1 MAKLFL
7 PSLPVCPHCNTVYRY
22 SDVKKIRFKKSEK
35 CYHCKKNFKISKKKL
50 IIMIIELLII
60 YAALGLFLIGV
71 VGIKPLVLF
80 IINVFLV
87 AAGILLIPYYI
98 MFVKKK

>member
-1 MAKLFL
+1 MKNAITAKRIL
-7 PSLPVCPHCNTVYRY
+7 
-22 SDVKKIRFKKSEK
+22 KSP
-35 CYHCKKNFKISKKKL
+35 KKKL